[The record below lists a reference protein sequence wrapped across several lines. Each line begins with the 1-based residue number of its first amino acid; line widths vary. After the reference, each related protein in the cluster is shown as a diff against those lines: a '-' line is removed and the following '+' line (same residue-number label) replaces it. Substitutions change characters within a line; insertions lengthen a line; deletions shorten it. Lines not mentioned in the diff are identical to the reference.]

1 MSAYQR
7 PTTAIVLSLLS
18 GIFIMFFSIVCIF
31 WWNWWP
37 PMGIMPGMSQ
47 EWHEHMRWFGD
58 AGTLGV
64 FMGFLGIIFGVIV
77 VAAAVM
83 LYSAPRQHEMWGAI
97 IIAFSVISIVS
108 CMGGF
113 GIGTLLGIIGG
124 ILATIWRPPRI
135 EPQK

>member
-1 MSAYQR
+1 
-7 PTTAIVLSLLS
+7 
-18 GIFIMFFSIVCIF
+18 
-31 WWNWWP
+31 
-37 PMGIMPGMSQ
+37 MGIMPGMSQ